1 MAEISLE
8 TEKAKLEKK
17 LRKERGAEE
26 ADKHISE
33 LERCSKEELENRL
46 LELSKT
52 GQGLINTKK
61 ADVKLQELK
70 DQLREANATHN
81 ENIRRNKDHQRL
93 VSLVISEKFGDDL
106 MDVKQNNNEE

>member
-1 MAEISLE
+1 MAEVSLE
-8 TEKAKLEKK
+8 TEKTKLERKI
-17 LRKERGAEE
+17 RKERGADE
-26 ADKHISE
+26 AEKYVSE
-33 LERCSKEELENRL
+33 LENSTKEQLEERL

-61 ADVKLQELK
+61 ADEKLQNLK

-106 MDVKQNNNEE
+106 MDVKEKSK